1 MSSIGIDLG
10 AGDEATAYR
19 KTGQGAFALTVFR
32 DGKVVAQRN
41 GGDSQTFDSPRAA
54 YDWYRA
60 AHDVAQDHASWNICY
75 HLEDHLPA
83 NG

>member
-1 MSSIGIDLG
+1 MSAISMDLG
-10 AGDEATAYR
+10 SDETTSYQ
-19 KTGQGAFALTVFR
+19 KSGQGAFDLIVR
-32 DGKVVAQRN
+32 RGGKVFARR
-41 GGDSQTFDSPRAA
+41 GDGELREFANPRDA

-83 NG
+83 SGN